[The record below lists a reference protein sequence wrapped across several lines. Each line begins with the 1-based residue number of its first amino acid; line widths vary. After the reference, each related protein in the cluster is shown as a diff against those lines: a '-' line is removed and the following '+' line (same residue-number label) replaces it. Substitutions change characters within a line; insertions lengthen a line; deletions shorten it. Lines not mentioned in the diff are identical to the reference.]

1 VSDAP
6 ERCSRCLA
14 VLERGSGREAGWNAR
29 YLNGRL
35 VELRCPDCQS
45 AEEVLEA
52 QQNAWERPWIADALE
67 GRLVTKEMLRA
78 LSRSAAGRGSPSTD
92 DSYFDACPGSIFAGV
107 PCAEL
112 PGELLAL
119 FIVAPDERPEAV
131 RWPDGEV
138 VPRYELL
145 DTEGSG
151 AGAIFVSVE
160 LADWLALPR
169 AVVGPTSLR
178 DGALTL
184 LAEAGLLAGG

>member
-1 VSDAP
+1 VSDPP
-6 ERCSRCLA
+6 ERCSRCSA
-14 VLERGSGREAGWNAR
+14 VLERGSGEEAGWNAR

-35 VELRCPDCQS
+35 VELTCPECQS
-45 AEEVLEA
+45 SAEVLEA
-52 QQNAWERPWIADALE
+52 RQNAWERPWIADALE
-67 GRLVTKEMLRA
+67 GRLVTRDLLRELA
-78 LSRSAAGRGSPSTD
+78 RSAARRGTPSTD
-92 DSYFDACPGSIFAGV
+92 DSYFEDCRAEIFAGI

-119 FIVAPDERPEAV
+119 FIEPPRAQPEAV

-138 VPRYELL
+138 VPRYEVL
-145 DTEGSG
+145 DTDGPG

-160 LADWLALPR
+160 LSDWLALPR

-184 LAEAGLLAGG
+184 LGEAGLLPGD